1 MTAIIK
7 DEEVILVASG
17 WTFRKQV
24 VTVNLANT
32 VARITLT
39 ESFSI

>member
-1 MTAIIK
+1 MTAITK
-7 DEEVILVASG
+7 DEEVISVVSG

-24 VTVNLANT
+24 VTVNFANA
-32 VARITLT
+32 VIRITLT